1 LLPLVP
7 LALGAAATPTTE
19 HTLVFLGGGPIWVEL
34 GVWLLGAVIVG
45 LTVMNHRRLEPPARR
60 RMMVALRA
68 LLVAVVMTLFYQPAC
83 LEERVATNRNTVAVL
98 VDTSES
104 MGLPHGDGTRASL
117 ARAWL
122 EDHRAALEE
131 LGEEHELHF
140 FGFGEAIVEVPD
152 ALGAGA
158 GLDEALAARGAQT
171 RFLDALKD
179 VRARFRNHDIGGV
192 VLLTDGIDTTSEG
205 RRTGLSPELAAVLRD
220 LDAPVTSLTTA
231 SDTRIKDLSVSHVGY
246 QNFVFLLNAASF
258 DAVIEAHGYGSS
270 PGDATGRFPV
280 RLLENGTPIVTQM
293 LETKPGETTYRLR
306 FEFVPK
312 VLGKHVYTI
321 AIDPQP
327 DEILAKNN
335 QKSVVV
341 NVVRDKIRV
350 VQIVGQPSWDERHL
364 RNLLKENANV
374 DLVSFFILVELGQPQ
389 LSSRETSLIPF
400 PAQELFEEQLG
411 GFDLLIFQ
419 NFNYGPF
426 QTREY
431 LPYIAQFV
439 RNGGAFAMVGG
450 PLSLSAGGYYGT
462 EITDVLPI
470 EIPPGWGA
478 DATTDAGEFKARL
491 TESGGFHPI
500 TRLSLDPAENKQL
513 WADLPLVE
521 GMNLAS
527 RVRDDAVVLVDHP
540 TLGMPDGKP
549 QPLVAVRE
557 VDKGRSLVVA
567 TDSTWHWAF
576 KAGGAGQ
583 DPRHYE
589 TFWDNAIR
597 WLIKDPELDLLKVRA
612 VSGSVTVG
620 ESARILVTALRPDYR
635 PAAAQP
641 IQLVVRRRLADDG
654 RGEGEEI
661 LRKSD
666 ILTDAQGEATI
677 DLPIQAPG
685 IYEVEAQANIVT
697 GRTTTALDLFVGTDA
712 KPELERVVGDARLV
726 TNLAEATKGKVLAP
740 TADPSDIPLEAAT
753 VMRVKSRTHQDLWSA
768 PWALALVVALFALEW
783 WLRRRYGYL

>member
-1 LLPLVP
+1 MIDPF
-7 LALGAAATPTTE
+7 LGPVLGNAPAPTTE

-34 GVWLLGAVIVG
+34 GVWLLGAIIVA
-45 LTVMNHRRLEPPARR
+45 LTVVNHRRLEPPARR
-60 RMMVALRA
+60 RMMIALRA
-68 LLVAVVMTLFYQPAC
+68 ALVAVVMTLFYQPAC

-104 MGLPHGDGTRASL
+104 MALPHGEGTRAGL

-122 EDHRAALEE
+122 DDHRDALDELAA
-131 LGEEHELHF
+131 EHELHF
-140 FGFGEAIVEVPD
+140 FSFGQAVTELPD
-152 ALGAGA
+152 ADAPELA
-158 GLDEALAARGAQT
+158 DALVPRGSET
-171 RFLDALKD
+171 RFVDALKD
-179 VRARFRNHDIGGV
+179 VRSRFRNHDIGGV

-205 RRTGLSPELAAVLRD
+205 RRTGLSPELAAVLRE
-220 LDAPVTSLTTA
+220 LDAPVSSLTTA
-231 SDTRIKDLSVSHVGY
+231 GDSGIKDLAVSHVGY
-246 QNFVFLLNAASF
+246 QPFVFLLNAASF
-258 DAVIEAHGYGSS
+258 DATIEAHGYGSNA
-270 PGDATGRFPV
+270 GDGTGRFPV
-280 RLLENGTPIVTQM
+280 RLLENGLPIAVQM
-293 LETKPGETTYRLR
+293 LETKPGETSYRLR

-312 VLGKHVYTI
+312 VLGKHVYTV
-321 AIDPQP
+321 AVDPQP

-431 LPYIAQFV
+431 LPHIAQFV

-478 DATTDAGEFKARL
+478 DATTDPGEYTARL

-500 TRLSLDPAENKQL
+500 ARLSLDPAQNKAI
-513 WADLPLVE
+513 WGDLQPLE
-521 GMNLAS
+521 GINLAS
-527 RVRDDAVVLVDHP
+527 RVRDDAVVLVEHP
-540 TLGMPDGKP
+540 TLTMPDGKP

-557 VDKGRSLVVA
+557 VEKGRSLVVA

-576 KAGGAGQ
+576 KAGGEGK

-612 VSGSVTVG
+612 VAGNVPVG
-620 ESARILVTALRPDYR
+620 ETARVIVTALRPDYR
-635 PAAAQP
+635 PAAAQV
-641 IQLVVRRRLADDG
+641 IQLVVRRRLADHG
-654 RGEGEEI
+654 RGEGEEV
-661 LRKSD
+661 LRKTD

-677 DLPIQAPG
+677 DLPIEAAG
-685 IYEVEAQANIVT
+685 IYEVEAQANIVA
-697 GRTTTALDLFVGTDA
+697 GRTTTAIDLFVGTDS
-712 KPELERVVGDARLV
+712 KPELERVVGDARFV
-726 TNLAEATKGKVLAP
+726 TNLAEATQGKVLPLSAS
-740 TADPSDIPLEAAT
+740 PSDLPLEAAT
-753 VMRVKSRTHQDLWSA
+753 VMRVKSRTHKDLWSA
-768 PWALALVVALFALEW
+768 PWALALVVGLFGLEW